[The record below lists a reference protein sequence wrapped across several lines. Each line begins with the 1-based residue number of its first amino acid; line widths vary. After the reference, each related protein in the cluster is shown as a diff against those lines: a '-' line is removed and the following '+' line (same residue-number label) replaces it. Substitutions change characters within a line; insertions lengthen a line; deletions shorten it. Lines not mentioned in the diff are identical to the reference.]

1 MFKGKFAG
9 ILLAV
14 LVAGLG
20 FNVLAADCGKIADQK
35 DLNALV
41 LKFADMPDPD
51 AAKNAVCGGIV
62 SYTTIAR
69 SRTLNPITLTDV
81 PSLDL
86 VNRMYDGL
94 LGGTAD
100 QPTATGLSE
109 AFEVTK
115 VGDKGQKVTFTI
127 RKGVKFANGDPV
139 TAEDVRF
146 TVENLIFP
154 KDIATSARDGY
165 ACGDGKLPTVK
176 VEAANKISFTC
187 NVTLRVFVATM
198 DPGYVL
204 NKKKVLE
211 LVPNV
216 ERTPK
221 DFNTALGLTTPPDKL
236 KGIGTGRYVLTK
248 IDPASVAEFAR
259 NPLFWEA
266 DEKGQQLPYL
276 NGIRILV
283 APTQGQEIAL
293 AQFRNGQT
301 DFLAPRPEDIAV
313 LQSDKAGKG
322 LQVNDDIDSG
332 RPGGGTTQFW
342 VFSWTTKNPALRAV
356 FRSKEFR
363 QAMSM
368 ITDRE
373 TMRKNLLLG
382 LGIQQFSHVPVP
394 SQFYVERDPKAQGA
408 VPQDAALR
416 DQWEKTGKYLYNP
429 QAAAALLD
437 KIGLTIPAGSSDG
450 IRIIPANFQGQG
462 NPAGKLE
469 FTLNTNVGNTIRE
482 EEIKLIAAEAK
493 KIGVNAKAEPKD
505 FAALVDQLVVGDYEA
520 IRIGLAGGN
529 DPESGLNVY
538 TCEGNLHFYNVDCPK
553 TPTQFEKDLDALYA
567 KGVAT
572 LDRNEAGKIWDQVQI
587 LVGQNQP
594 LVHTVL
600 SNALFAYRMDVLK
613 DHGRAVLGNDDVVY
627 CNNGKCRGG

>member
-1 MFKGKFAG
+1 MFKGKFTA

-35 DLNALV
+35 DLNPLV
-41 LKFADMPDPD
+41 IKNADMPSPD
-51 AAKNAVCGGIV
+51 DAKNATCGGIM
-62 SYTTIAR
+62 SNTLIAR
-69 SRTLNPITLTDV
+69 PRTLNPITLTDV
-81 PSLDL
+81 PSLNL
-86 VNRMYDGL
+86 VDRMYDAL

-100 QPTATGLSE
+100 QPTATGLAE
-109 AFEVTK
+109 AFEVAK
-115 VGDKGQKVTFTI
+115 VGNNGQKVTFTI

-139 TAEDVRF
+139 TADDVLF
-146 TVENLIFP
+146 TVVNLIFP
-154 KDIATSARDGY
+154 KDIATSIRDGY
-165 ACGDGKLPTVK
+165 ACGDGKLPTVTK
-176 VEAANKISFTC
+176 EAANKISFTC

-198 DPGYVL
+198 DPGFVL

-236 KGIGTGRYVLTK
+236 KGIGSGPYVLTK
-248 IDPASVAEFAR
+248 IDPASVVEFAR
-259 NPLFWEA
+259 NTFFWEA

-276 NGIRILV
+276 AGIRILI
-283 APTQGQEIAL
+283 APTQGNEISL

-301 DFLAPRPEDIAV
+301 DWLAPRPEDIAV
-313 LQSDKAGKG
+313 LQSDKAGKSF
-322 LQVNDDIDSG
+322 QVNDDIDSG

-342 VFSWTTKNPALRAV
+342 VFSWTTKTPALRAV

-363 QAMSM
+363 QAMSQ

-437 KIGLTIPAGSSDG
+437 KIGLTVGSDG

-482 EEIKLIAAEAK
+482 EEIKLIASEAK
-493 KIGVNAKAEPKD
+493 KIGVNIKAEPKD
-505 FAALVDQLVVGDYEA
+505 FAALVDQLLVGDYEA

-553 TPTQFEKDLDALYA
+553 SPTQFEKDLDALYA

-600 SNALFAYRMDVLK
+600 SNALFAYRTDVLK
-613 DHGRAVLGNDDVVY
+613 NHGRAPYGNHDVVY
-627 CNNGKCRGG
+627 CANGKCRGG